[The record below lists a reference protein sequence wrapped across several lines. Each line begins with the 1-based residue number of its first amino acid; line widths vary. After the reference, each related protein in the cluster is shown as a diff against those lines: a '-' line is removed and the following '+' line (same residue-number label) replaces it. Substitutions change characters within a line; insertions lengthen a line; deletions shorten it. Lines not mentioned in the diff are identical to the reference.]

1 MPPGRRPGAE
11 DNLGEEVTPGYWSP
25 RRTLSVMD
33 ADGALL
39 LLREILADLPRLHG
53 ASCVGQYALFDPV
66 VDNGRRHRDQER
78 ARLAK
83 TATILR
89 YLPRPGAV
97 HQRHRGRH
105 RGSHPST
112 ATPASTTTRSAESG
126 HCLLMA

>member
-1 MPPGRRPGAE
+1 MPRGRRPGAE
-11 DNLGEEVTPGYWSP
+11 HNLGEEVTPGYWSP

-83 TATILR
+83 TATICATCPVR
-89 YLPRPGAV
+89 AQCISVTVAVTVEVIPAPRRRPAPPPGV
-97 HQRHRGRH
+97 LSLG
-105 RGSHPST
+105 T
-112 ATPASTTTRSAESG
+112 AS
-126 HCLLMA
+126 